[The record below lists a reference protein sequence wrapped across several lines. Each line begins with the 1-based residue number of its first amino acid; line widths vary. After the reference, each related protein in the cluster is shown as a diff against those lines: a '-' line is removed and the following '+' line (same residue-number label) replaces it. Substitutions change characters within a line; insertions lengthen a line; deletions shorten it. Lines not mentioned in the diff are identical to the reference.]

1 MRGTAK
7 QTAPRR
13 RPLGF
18 LSVLGATSKVREEAM
33 AEVEE
38 EEEGSGRRRSRRKTV
53 EEEKKKLLGEPSR
66 PRNFS
71 VGFIRASF

>member
-1 MRGTAK
+1 M
-7 QTAPRR
+7 Q
-13 RPLGF
+13 
-18 LSVLGATSKVREEAM
+18 EET
-33 AEVEE
+33 EVEE
-38 EEEGSGRRRSRRKTV
+38 KEEKEEQRKMV